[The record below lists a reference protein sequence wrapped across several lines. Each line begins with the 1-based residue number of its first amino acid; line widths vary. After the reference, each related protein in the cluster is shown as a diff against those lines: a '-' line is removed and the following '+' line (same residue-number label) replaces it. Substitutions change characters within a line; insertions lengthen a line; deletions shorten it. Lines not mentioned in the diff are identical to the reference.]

1 MNQYSEY
8 VGYIASAI
16 VLLSFLMKKMKNLRI
31 VNSIGCLAFIIYGAL
46 IDAIPL
52 IVTNSAIV
60 FIHLY
65 YLNIARKDN

>member
-31 VNSIGCLAFIIYGAL
+31 VNSIGCFAFIIYGSL

-52 IVTNSAIV
+52 IVTNAAIV
-60 FIHLY
+60 LIHLY
-65 YLNIARKDN
+65 YLNGARKEN